1 MMSLEEKLRVA
12 QEDLQKCVN
21 DVNMFEQAK
30 QEATQRAVRAD
41 ERVKIYTEMIK
52 EQNAPKEPEATK

>member
-1 MMSLEEKLRVA
+1 MSLEEKLRVA